1 MRPLS
6 LTCAFHNTAQAACG
20 GPEKVEDGFM
30 TWGCKQFMSEEQI
43 NVPRKPART
52 SADMNL
58 PNPFPE
64 FTTTQVSFVCL
75 GRSGR
80 RLGEQPPTSDPPT
93 SSTATQTL
101 TSEATSTAT
110 VVLNRY

>member
-1 MRPLS
+1 
-6 LTCAFHNTAQAACG
+6 
-20 GPEKVEDGFM
+20 M

-43 NVPRKPART
+43 NVPKKPART

-64 FTTTQVSFVCL
+64 FTTTQVSFVCP

-80 RLGEQPPTSDPPT
+80 RLGEDPAPTSAP
-93 SSTATQTL
+93 SSTVVVTA
-101 TSEATSTAT
+101 SSAASSTAT

>member
-1 MRPLS
+1 
-6 LTCAFHNTAQAACG
+6 
-20 GPEKVEDGFM
+20 M

-43 NVPRKPART
+43 NVPKKPART

-64 FTTTQVSFVCL
+64 FTTSQVSFVCP

-80 RLGEQPPTSDPPT
+80 RLGEDPPASSAPPT
-93 SSTATQTL
+93 SSATVVVTQTSAP
-101 TSEATSTAT
+101 SETAT
-110 VVLNRY
+110 VVLS

>member
-1 MRPLS
+1 
-6 LTCAFHNTAQAACG
+6 
-20 GPEKVEDGFM
+20 M

-43 NVPRKPART
+43 NVPKKPART

-64 FTTTQVSFVCL
+64 FTTTQVSFVCP

-80 RLGEQPPTSDPPT
+80 RLGEDPPT
-93 SSTATQTL
+93 TSAPSSSTVVVTE
-101 TSEATSTAT
+101 TSAPSSTAT